1 MGKSSTSLK
10 KKHSKT
16 SSKSKASSRSKNRK
30 YKSKKVRRH
39 DVSLSSSD
47 YDDSKNIDTSMSS
60 SSEDRSKRKRDR
72 SRTRKDVKS
81 RKKRSRRRSCSSDS
95 SEDSLFAR
103 KRKKVKRKNKYDET
117 KEKSR
122 RKKKV
127 KTEASVS
134 LVSSGSRSCSICPGG
149 VDSNDNVEH
158 ERSRERTE
166 RKEKDKRRSRGRSG
180 SAKSSRYRA
189 RSCSPCSSPHGECNC
204 EGTEE
209 KYVPKNKTRWL
220 RSVITVANEG
230 DESRQLSGNETKE
243 EVVDDLDYPCR
254 SNDSNDGGS
263 KRELDHHHTH
273 RVPEEEL
280 RAKDDTVDM
289 NGDVNLTEPKLND
302 TSTLEVC
309 AGTSGSIKEETN
321 GVSGALNDVDL
332 ELILR
337 QRALENLRKF
347 LGKVQSH
354 AKASEQKNK
363 IVSQVKQPITDKEEL
378 VQDKPNIHNVA
389 IATKFGKQTPVE
401 ETSLHV
407 GRRNLVTYPKNN
419 GRNLNVDKEMS
430 GSAKTQMA
438 SAPGKVVD
446 ADSHSEVVV
455 TESNNNKTGNLELT
469 PSESCH
475 DSLQSR
481 SSLKQTTVSGL
492 PREKLVLAES
502 IKNADTFEA
511 ARITSHC
518 RSDSLN
524 DIRGVPSTGPK
535 LSILE
540 PKFKHNNLDKGKD
553 VANDHSQFKS
563 KQTSNSCEPSNA
575 KLPVSEAD
583 EEKNAT
589 KTTQS
594 SIQNIDGSA
603 RDIVE
608 SCNIAT
614 LESVENNSGKLQDG
628 SNQGSQFEQKTM
640 TVMRGGELVQV
651 SYKVYIPKKTPAL
664 ARRKLKR

>member
-16 SSKSKASSRSKNRK
+16 SSKSKASSRSKSRK
-30 YKSKKVRRH
+30 YKSKKARRH
-39 DVSLSSSD
+39 EVSLSSSD
-47 YDDSKNIDTSMSS
+47 YDDSKNMDTSVSS

-103 KRKKVKRKNKYDET
+103 KRKKEKRKNKYDET

-127 KTEASVS
+127 KIEASAS
-134 LVSSGSRSCSICPGG
+134 PVSSGSRSCSICPGG
-149 VDSNDNVEH
+149 NESNDNVEY
-158 ERSRERTE
+158 ERSRGRTE
-166 RKEKDKRRSRGRSG
+166 RKENDKRRMRGRSG
-180 SAKSSRYRA
+180 SAKSGRYRA
-189 RSCSPCSSPHGECNC
+189 RSCSPCSSPHGECNY

-209 KYVPKNKTRWL
+209 KYVPENKTRWL

-230 DESRQLSGNETKE
+230 DESRQFSGNETKE
-243 EVVDDLDYPCR
+243 EIVDDLDYPCR

-263 KRELDHHHTH
+263 KRELDHHRTQ
-273 RVPEEEL
+273 RTPEEEI
-280 RAKDDTVDM
+280 RAKDDIVDM
-289 NGDVNLTEPKLND
+289 NGDVNFTEPKLCD
-302 TSTLEVC
+302 IGSLEVC
-309 AGTSGSIKEETN
+309 VGTSEPIKEETN
-321 GVSGALNDVDL
+321 DVSRALNDVDL

-347 LGKVQSH
+347 RGQVQSH
-354 AKASEQKNK
+354 AKASEQENK
-363 IVSQVKQPITDKEEL
+363 IVSQVKQPNTDKEEL
-378 VQDKPNIHNVA
+378 VQDKSNISNVA
-389 IATKFGKQTPVE
+389 IATKFGKQAPVE
-401 ETSLHV
+401 ETSLPV

-419 GRNLNVDKEMS
+419 GRNLKVDKEMS
-430 GSAKTQMA
+430 GSAKIQMA
-438 SAPGKVVD
+438 SAPEKVD
-446 ADSHSEVVV
+446 ADSHCKVV
-455 TESNNNKTGNLELT
+455 TESTNNKTGNLEST
-469 PSESCH
+469 PSKSCH

-502 IKNADTFEA
+502 IKNAGTFEA
-511 ARITSHC
+511 AHTSSHNG
-518 RSDSLN
+518 SDN
-524 DIRGVPSTGPK
+524 VKGIRGVPSLGSEP
-535 LSILE
+535 SILE
-540 PKFKHNNLDKGKD
+540 PKFEHNNLDKGKD
-553 VANDHSQFKS
+553 VANAHSQFKS
-563 KQTSNSCEPSNA
+563 KQTSDSREPSNA

-583 EEKNAT
+583 EERNAA

-594 SIQNIDGSA
+594 SIQNIDSSA
-603 RDIVE
+603 TDIVE
-608 SCNIAT
+608 SRNVAT
-614 LESVENNSGKLQDG
+614 LESVENNPGKLQDG

-664 ARRKLKR
+664 ARRQLKR

>member
-16 SSKSKASSRSKNRK
+16 SSKSKSSSRSKNRK
-30 YKSKKVRRH
+30 YKSKKVCRH
-39 DVSLSSSD
+39 EDSLSSSD
-47 YDDSKNIDTSMSS
+47 YDDSKNMDTSVSS

-81 RKKRSRRRSCSSDS
+81 RKKRFRRRSCSSDS
-95 SEDSLFAR
+95 SKDSLFAR
-103 KRKKVKRKNKYDET
+103 KRKKLKRKNKYDET

-127 KTEASVS
+127 KTEVSVS
-134 LVSSGSRSCSICPGG
+134 SVSSGSRSCSICPAGI
-149 VDSNDNVEH
+149 DSNDNVEYEH
-158 ERSRERTE
+158 SRGRTE
-166 RKEKDKRRSRGRSG
+166 TKEKDKRRLRGRSG

-189 RSCSPCSSPHGECNC
+189 RSCSPCSSPHGECNF

-209 KYVPKNKTRWL
+209 KYVPGNKTRWL
-220 RSVITVANEG
+220 RSVITVVNEG

-243 EVVDDLDYPCR
+243 EIVDDLDYPCR
-254 SNDSNDGGS
+254 SNDSNDRGS
-263 KRELDHHHTH
+263 NRELDHHQSH
-273 RVPEEEL
+273 RAPEEEL
-280 RAKDDTVDM
+280 GAKDDTGDM
-289 NGDVNLTEPKLND
+289 NGDVNFTEPKLSD
-302 TSTLEVC
+302 MSSLELC
-309 AGTSGSIKEETN
+309 AGTNESIKKDD
-321 GVSGALNDVDL
+321 VSGVLNDVDL

-347 LGKVQSH
+347 RGQVQSH
-354 AKASEQKNK
+354 AKASEQENK
-363 IVSQVKQPITDKEEL
+363 IVSQMKQPVTNKEEL
-378 VQDKPNIHNVA
+378 VQDKPNVSNVA
-389 IATKFGKQTPVE
+389 ILATKFGNQTPVE
-401 ETSLHV
+401 ETNLPV

-419 GRNLNVDKEMS
+419 GRNLNADKEMS
-430 GSAKTQMA
+430 GSAKIQMA
-438 SAPGKVVD
+438 RAPEKVID
-446 ADSHSEVVV
+446 ADSHIEVV
-455 TESNNNKTGNLELT
+455 TESTNNKKSNLEST

-481 SSLKQTTVSGL
+481 SSLKQTAVSGL

-502 IKNADTFEA
+502 IKNTGTFEA

-518 RSDSLN
+518 GSDDVK
-524 DIRGVPSTGPK
+524 DIRGIPSAGPK
-535 LSILE
+535 PSILE

-553 VANDHSQFKS
+553 AANDLSQFKS
-563 KQTSNSCEPSNA
+563 KQTSDSREPSDA

-583 EEKNAT
+583 EERNVAKI
-589 KTTQS
+589 TQS
-594 SIQNIDGSA
+594 SIQNIDSN
-603 RDIVE
+603 V
-608 SCNIAT
+608 AT

-664 ARRKLKR
+664 ARRQLKR

>member
-10 KKHSKT
+10 KKHSKI
-16 SSKSKASSRSKNRK
+16 SSKSKSSSRSKNRK
-30 YKSKKVRRH
+30 SKSKKVRRH
-39 DVSLSSSD
+39 EVSLSSSD
-47 YDDSKNIDTSMSS
+47 YEDSKNMDISVSS

-81 RKKRSRRRSCSSDS
+81 RKKRLRRRSCSSDS

-117 KEKSR
+117 REKSR

-127 KTEASVS
+127 KTEASVNS
-134 LVSSGSRSCSICPGG
+134 VSSGSRSCSICPAGI
-149 VDSNDNVEH
+149 DSNDNVEY
-158 ERSRERTE
+158 ERSRGRTE
-166 RKEKDKRRSRGRSG
+166 RKEKDKRQLRGRSG

-189 RSCSPCSSPHGECNC
+189 RSCSPCSSPHGECNYG
-204 EGTEE
+204 GTEE
-209 KYVPKNKTRWL
+209 KYVPENKTRWL
-220 RSVITVANEG
+220 RSVITVVNEG

-243 EVVDDLDYPCR
+243 EIVDDLDYPCR
-254 SNDSNDGGS
+254 SNDSNDHGS
-263 KRELDHHHTH
+263 NRELDHHQSH
-273 RVPEEEL
+273 RAPEEEL
-280 RAKDDTVDM
+280 RAKDDTGDV
-289 NGDVNLTEPKLND
+289 NGDVNFTEPKL
-302 TSTLEVC
+302 SGMSSLEVC
-309 AGTSGSIKEETN
+309 AGTNESIKEETN
-321 GVSGALNDVDL
+321 DVSGVLNDVDL

-347 LGKVQSH
+347 RGQVQSH
-354 AKASEQKNK
+354 AKASEQENK
-363 IVSQVKQPITDKEEL
+363 IVSQMKQPITEKEEL
-378 VQDKPNIHNVA
+378 VQDKPNISNVA
-389 IATKFGKQTPVE
+389 ILATKFGKQTPVE
-401 ETSLHV
+401 ETSLPV
-407 GRRNLVTYPKNN
+407 GRRNLVTYPKID
-419 GRNLNVDKEMS
+419 GGNLNVDKEMS
-430 GSAKTQMA
+430 GSAKIQMA
-438 SAPGKVVD
+438 SAPEKVVD
-446 ADSHSEVVV
+446 ADSHSEVV
-455 TESNNNKTGNLELT
+455 TT
-469 PSESCH
+469 PPESCN

-481 SSLKQTTVSGL
+481 SSLKQTIVSGL

-502 IKNADTFEA
+502 IKNEGTFEA

-518 RSDSLN
+518 GSDN
-524 DIRGVPSTGPK
+524 VKDIKGVPSAGPK
-535 LSILE
+535 SSTLE

-563 KQTSNSCEPSNA
+563 KQTSDSREPSNA
-575 KLPVSEAD
+575 TLPVSEAD
-583 EEKNAT
+583 EERNAA

-608 SCNIAT
+608 SCNVAT
-614 LESVENNSGKLQDG
+614 LESVENNSGKLQEG

-664 ARRKLKR
+664 ARRQLKR